1 MNDNS
6 NIKQFKINFL
16 GEPGVGKTSII
27 SQFIYQKFLDS
38 QNLTVGYYHKKT
50 ITIDDKPLFNFDI
63 WDIPR
68 QEKYRALARIFYKN
82 ANAVI
87 LVYDITQKKTFD
99 ELKNYWIHDIQKYGD
114 ILAIVVIVANKYEL
128 TVKNVYEGE
137 VLEFVENINA
147 MFCHTSAKEGM
158 GINEL
163 FNKIVKKLIKQEE
176 KLKKKK

>member
-27 SQFIYQKFLDS
+27 SQFVDQIFPGKI
-38 QNLTVGYYHKKT
+38 VGRSFSEKT
-50 ITIDDKPLFNFDI
+50 ITLDDNTLFKFQI
-63 WDIPR
+63 WDSPVSER
-68 QEKYRALARIFYKN
+68 LGGLTRVFYNN
-82 ANAVI
+82 AKAVI
-87 LVYDITQKKTFD
+87 LVYETKKRTFD
-99 ELKNYWIHDIQKYGD
+99 ELKNYWIHEIQKYCD
-114 ILAIVVIVANKYEL
+114 KETIIVIVANKCDLNGKE
-128 TVKNVYEGE
+128 VYEEE
-137 VLEFVENINA
+137 VLQFVENINA

-176 KLKKKK
+176 KLKK